1 MRTIDWETIRY
12 RGDAADVKE
21 LFEVYRVGD
30 YLDAY
35 EENRRQQEES
45 IRSKLLAEGILL
57 TQRLSPR
64 IYGIFQG
71 VCEALGLEAEAEIFC
86 LRDESINAMA
96 VLDVREDKTHS
107 LVGITAAALERLE
120 DGELASVLGHELGH
134 FLFKNNRLNALISR
148 DVNNPAATV
157 LPSLGE
163 SLFLRWRKKAEVSA
177 DRVGLLACRDLRAAA
192 RGLMKAAFGLSE
204 RNVTLNIDALL
215 AQIDAIKGQPEL
227 MQATFASHP
236 LLPIR
241 LKALE
246 LFARSDKA
254 ARAGF
259 PASAPVLTDDQLEGG
274 VDELMRLTRRY
285 PAKPLH
291 QAIMKVVALAG
302 VEVLSADG
310 EISDHEIKIL
320 IEIIHHYFTDEPDQ
334 EILTDRREIERRL
347 PEVIAKVNELGDAND
362 KTFILS
368 RLADVALADGALMDK
383 EGSVILHLAEQLEV
397 PGKTAFNILVG
408 SAQAVGFKVDVK
420 LNRVADELRRSLR
433 VGLNLT
439 PSPKPR

>member
-1 MRTIDWETIRY
+1 
-12 RGDAADVKE
+12 
-21 LFEVYRVGD
+21 
-30 YLDAY
+30 
-35 EENRRQQEES
+35 
-45 IRSKLLAEGILL
+45 
-57 TQRLSPR
+57 
-64 IYGIFQG
+64 
-71 VCEALGLEAEAEIFC
+71 
-86 LRDESINAMA
+86 
-96 VLDVREDKTHS
+96 
-107 LVGITAAALERLE
+107 
-120 DGELASVLGHELGH
+120 
-134 FLFKNNRLNALISR
+134 
-148 DVNNPAATV
+148 
-157 LPSLGE
+157 
-163 SLFLRWRKKAEVSA
+163 
-177 DRVGLLACRDLRAAA
+177 
-192 RGLMKAAFGLSE
+192 
-204 RNVTLNIDALL
+204 VTLNIDALL

-246 LFARSDKA
+246 LFARSAKA
-254 ARAGF
+254 ARSGF
-259 PASAPVLTDDQLEGG
+259 PASAPALTDDQLEDG
-274 VDELMRLTRRY
+274 VDELMQLTRRY

-320 IEIIHHYFTDEPDQ
+320 IEILHHYFTDEPDQ

-347 PEVIAKVNELGDAND
+347 PEAIAKVNELGDAND

-397 PGKTAFNILVG
+397 PSKTAFNILVG

-433 VGLNLT
+433 VGLHLAPGATGATGARESGKART
-439 PSPKPR
+439 PLRAAG